1 MGNLLQY
8 AAGDSCL
15 SGEIPQCIR
24 KKVFWSLEHYSR
36 FRREGLRVYSA
47 ALQNHTDPYLPVL
60 EEMVPNVSQLSRL
73 SLGVQSIPI
82 ERVIG
87 SVSQGRSYA
96 FANNFMPILEGG
108 SEFAAKWNMLY
119 ESVEA
124 NGVNQPITCLEY
136 LGDYYVIEGNKRV
149 SVMKALGAR
158 EIDADVTRAYPEASD
173 DPRYQAYEEYCAF
186 SKETG
191 LYAILFTKPGSYQKL
206 LSLPGVRAG
215 ETWTQDEIIS
225 LRKVYSYFRIAYA
238 DIMKDK
244 AAMKTGDAFLSYLIA
259 FGYQDVRDE
268 DMETTAAHIRLMAK
282 EFEQRDNKVNL
293 VMDAVPQQ
301 TGGIPLISSLFRPSK
316 IKAAFLFNRDIDA
329 SAWNYWHNLGRLEL
343 EEKLG
348 DKVETA
354 ACIVPSRTDA
364 SEEIDRLIR
373 DGYTA
378 IFATSPVMLNSC
390 IEPALKHP
398 EVKFLCCSLLSSY
411 TNIRTYY
418 IRFYEAKFL
427 LGLAAGILSRNGKIG
442 YIADFPIYGVA
453 SAANAFAIGARMVNP
468 DAKIYLNWTS
478 ATYFDAQNP
487 FRDPSIQVICNRDIT
502 APNHTAR
509 DYGLYLRSN
518 GDISNIAT
526 LIPQWGPFYQ
536 TMVERLLNGT
546 FNPAEN
552 KETATNYWWGF
563 GSRALDVAFS
573 NRFDP
578 YAMRLIHHYREE
590 LKEGTFSPFEGELR
604 DQSGVLRCAAEQR
617 LTPAEILCM
626 DYLADNIVGSFPTE
640 EEMIPTARPLVKLQ
654 GMHGELKPEL
664 SSFSWIRK

>member
-1 MGNLLQY
+1 M
-8 AAGDSCL
+8 
-15 SGEIPQCIR
+15 
-24 KKVFWSLEHYSR
+24 EHYSR

-60 EEMVPNVSQLSRL
+60 EELVPNVSQLSRL

-96 FANNFMPILEGG
+96 FASNFMPILEGG
-108 SEFAAKWNMLY
+108 SEFAAKWNQLY
-119 ESVEA
+119 DSVEA
-124 NGVNQPITCLEY
+124 QGVNQPITCLEY
-136 LGDYYVIEGNKRV
+136 FGDYYVIEGNKRV

-158 EIDADVTRAYPEASD
+158 EIDADVTRAYPEASTA
-173 DPRYQAYEEYCAF
+173 DPTRLKAYDEYCSF
-186 SKETG
+186 CKETG
-191 LYAILFTKPGSYQKL
+191 IYTILFTRPGSYQKL

-215 ETWTQDEIIS
+215 ETWQQDEVES
-225 LRKVYSYFRIAYA
+225 LRNVYSYFRIAYA
-238 DIMKDK
+238 DLMKDK
-244 AAMKTGDAFLSYLIA
+244 QVMKAGDAFLSYLIA
-259 FGYQDVRDE
+259 FGYNDVKDE
-268 DMETTAAHIRLMAK
+268 DMDTMSSHIRLMSK
-282 EFEQRDNKVNL
+282 EFELRDNKVNL
-293 VMDAVPQQ
+293 IMDPVPQQ
-301 TGGIPLISSLFRPSK
+301 SSGIPLISSLFRPSK
-316 IKAAFLFNRDIDA
+316 IKAAFLFNRDIEA
-329 SAWNYWHNLGRLEL
+329 SAWNYWHNLGRLEI

-354 ACIVPSRTDA
+354 ARVVPSRTDA
-364 SEEIDRLIR
+364 SEEIDRLIK

-427 LGLAAGILSRNGKIG
+427 MGLAAGILSDNGKIG
-442 YIADFPIYGVA
+442 YIADFPIFGVA

-468 DAKIYLNWTS
+468 SAKIYMNWTS
-478 ATYFDAQNP
+478 ANYFDQETP
-487 FRDPSIQVICNRDIT
+487 FHDPEIHVVCNRDIT

-509 DYGLYLRSN
+509 DYGLYLRS
-518 GDISNIAT
+518 GKEITNIAT
-526 LIPQWGPFYQ
+526 LIPHWGPFYQ
-536 TMVERLLNGT
+536 TMVERILNGS
-546 FNPAEN
+546 FNPAESRDI
-552 KETATNYWWGF
+552 ATNYWWGI
-563 GSRALDVAFS
+563 GSNILDVAFS

-578 YAMRLIHHYREE
+578 YAMRLIKHYREE
-590 LKEGTFSPFEGELR
+590 LMEGTFSPFEGELR
-604 DQSGVLRCAAEQR
+604 DQAGNLRCGAEQR

-640 EEMIPTARPLVKLQ
+640 DEMIPSARPLVKLQ